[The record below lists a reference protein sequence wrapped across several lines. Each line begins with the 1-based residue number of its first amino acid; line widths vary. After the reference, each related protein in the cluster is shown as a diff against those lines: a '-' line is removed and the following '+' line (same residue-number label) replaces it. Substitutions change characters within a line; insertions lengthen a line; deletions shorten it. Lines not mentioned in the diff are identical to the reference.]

1 MKDSLVRKVDT
12 AEYMKIVRSLL
23 EEGREVPLVV
33 AGNSMIPF
41 LADQRDKILIERANG
56 PLKKGDIAFFQ
67 RKNGQYIMH
76 RICRVRRDKDTGRL
90 QYWFV
95 GDAQTIVEGPIER
108 EQIFGLITEVERKGK
123 NIRENNALWFFFR
136 TIWLWARPFRRSIM
150 RGYAIIKRQYLFFRK
165 VQKKR

>member
-1 MKDSLVRKVDT
+1 MEETLVRKLDT

-41 LADQRDKILIERANG
+41 LADQRDKILIERVDR
-56 PLKKGDIAFFQ
+56 PLKRGDIAFFQ
-67 RKNGQYIMH
+67 RRNGQYIMH
-76 RICRVRRDKDTGRL
+76 RICRVRRDKDTGRW

-108 EQIFGLITEVERKGK
+108 EQIFGLITEVERKGR
-123 NIRENNALWFFFR
+123 NIRENSALWFFFR
-136 TIWLWARPFRRSIM
+136 TAWLWVRPFRRWIM
-150 RGYAIIKRQYLFFRK
+150 SAYEVVKKFCLFLRK
-165 VQKKR
+165 IGR